1 MTKTVKIEKQQQQ
14 QQQQQNDCLEY
25 KVLTSCAKF
34 ELKRAVK
41 VISRLQFQA

>member
-14 QQQQQNDCLEY
+14 QQKNDCLEY
-25 KVLTSCAKF
+25 KVITSCAKF

-41 VISRLQFQA
+41 VICRLQFQA